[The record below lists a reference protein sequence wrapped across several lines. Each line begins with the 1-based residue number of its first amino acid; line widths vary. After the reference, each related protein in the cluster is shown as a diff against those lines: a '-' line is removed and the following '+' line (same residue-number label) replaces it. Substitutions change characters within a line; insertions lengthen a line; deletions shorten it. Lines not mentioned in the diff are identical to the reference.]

1 MSNVQIKTAKEHIQN
16 YWINEVYDLVK
27 THAYMSFGV
36 IGVGI
41 EFLGKCLDY
50 YTPWHSKAN
59 TSQWHFE
66 LAIRTLPSLSKY
78 RSFIDYSP
86 DPICSGIDKKLLRA
100 SQIAGNAT
108 VKTDIDAAKSKIDA
122 YNGGVTTM
130 TTPSATLSNIE
141 VRDLL
146 EKNIGNVSKAYFDN
160 GKNADL
166 GDAIA
171 NLQRA
176 QQQFESANNML
187 PVKLDLYSELRCG
200 MAHAGLP
207 GLHLHLTSATGLQIH
222 EVKNSSGQITH
233 WVLDAKAFYEDFKN
247 ACVELMNF
255 GNQKVQSNIEE
266 PVLFMY
272 RED

>member
-1 MSNVQIKTAKEHIQN
+1 MSNEQTKTAKEHILS
-16 YWINEVYDLVK
+16 YWVHEVEDLVEK
-27 THAYMSFGV
+27 HAFMSFGV

-66 LAIRTLPSLSKY
+66 LAIRTLPSLSRY
-78 RSFIDYSP
+78 RSFINYTP
-86 DPICSGIDKKLLRA
+86 DPKCAGIEKKLWNA
-100 SQIAGNAT
+100 PQVIGNAL
-108 VKTDIDAAKSKIDA
+108 VKNDVDTAKSKVDA
-122 YNGGVTTM
+122 YNGGVSSAS
-130 TTPSATLSNIE
+130 PSATLTNIDI
-141 VRDLL
+141 RDLF

-171 NLQRA
+171 KLQTA
-176 QQQFESANNML
+176 QQNFESANDMH
-187 PVKLDLYSELRCG
+187 PVKLELYSELRCG

-207 GLHLHLTSATGLQIH
+207 GRHLHLTSATGLPIY
-222 EVKNSSGQITH
+222 EKKDASGKITH
-233 WVLDAKAFYEDFKN
+233 WVLDAKAFYEDFNN
-247 ACVELMNF
+247 ACVELMNW
-255 GNQKVQSNIEE
+255 GDPNVQSNIDE

-272 RED
+272 